1 MSLKSKFRAIQ
12 RRMFSVR
19 MRLTILFVLVFGLTM
34 GGFGYATVEF
44 LRHSLAREFDD
55 ALYNY
60 AVDVVEGISLDS
72 SGDLLLAPPQ
82 IEREKLY
89 PFSLGTALVQ
99 IRHRSGQ
106 VLSQVGLWGDF
117 KIPYQKEMEKIEK
130 GLDVVFSTLRDLKGL
145 PMPES
150 GSYRII
156 HFPIDTSVPPQLI
169 LQIAVPTTILE
180 KQLSNRHLA
189 FEVGIPL
196 VLLIATIASYLLASR
211 ALRPINVMISQANS
225 IGIQELSRRL
235 PVPAA
240 EDEVRNLALT
250 VNQMLERIE
259 KAFQSQEKFVA
270 DASHQLL
277 TPLTIMKSVLESAQK
292 QGKMSPENIMNCVQ
306 EVNHLADLVRGLL
319 ALARVDAGVS
329 ALRFE
334 PLYLDEL
341 VLEAISKVEHLAR
354 EKDIRMKF
362 DLQDPFESGIDR
374 PRVNGEEDLLLTLVF
389 NLIENAVKYSP
400 KESNISIVFRWTKD
414 HQHLMVQDSGPGI
427 APGNE
432 TFIFERFRRGQN
444 AQNAS
449 TPGFGLGLAIAHKIA
464 TVHGGKLWVE
474 NLSRQAP
481 ETSGDPRGA
490 AFHFEIKNF

>member
-1 MSLKSKFRAIQ
+1 MFLKNSIELFR
-12 RRMFSVR
+12 RRLSSVR

-44 LRHSLAREFDD
+44 LRHSLAKEFDD

-89 PFSLGTALVQ
+89 PFALGTALVQ
-99 IRHRSGQ
+99 IRHRSGTI
-106 VLSQVGLWGDF
+106 LSQVGLWGDF
-117 KIPYQKEMEKIEK
+117 QVPYKSEIKKLEK
-130 GLDVVFSTLRDLKGL
+130 GLDVVYTTLRDLKGL

-150 GSYRII
+150 GAYRII

-180 KQLSNRHLA
+180 NQLANRHLA

-196 VLLIATIASYLLASR
+196 VLLIATMASYLLASR
-211 ALRPINVMISQANS
+211 ALRPINIMIAQANS
-225 IGIQELSRRL
+225 IGAQELSRRL

-240 EDEVRNLALT
+240 EDEVRDLAMT

-277 TPLTIMKSVLESAQK
+277 TPLTIMKSTLETAQK
-292 QGKMSPENIMNCVQ
+292 QGKMTPENIVNCAQ
-306 EVNHLADLVRGLL
+306 EVDHLADLVRDLL

-329 ALRFE
+329 GLRFE

-341 VLEAISKVEHLAR
+341 VLEAISKVEPLAR

-374 PRVNGEEDLLLTLVF
+374 PQVAGEEDLLLTLVF

-400 KESNISIVFRWTKD
+400 PGSNIAVTFRWTRD
-414 HQHLMVQDSGPGI
+414 MQHLLVEDSGPGI

-432 TFIFERFRRGQN
+432 TFIFERFRRGQDAN
-444 AQNAS
+444 SAS
-449 TPGFGLGLAIAHKIA
+449 KPGFGLGLAIAHKIA
-464 TVHGGKLWVE
+464 LVHGGKLWVE
-474 NLSRQAP
+474 TPSSQAP
-481 ETSGDPRGA
+481 ENKDEGRGA